1 MPNLGRWASV
11 LAPAGAA
18 LLLVSLLPEA
28 SAGAARTRPSTA
40 GHVSGS
46 GVSYARGHASG
57 SSVSYARGHARY
69 GYGGGRYRGYYGGY
83 WGHRSYWGWGGYY
96 GSWFGPYWGYW
107 YPPTGPYSL
116 VARIPQN
123 SPGVI
128 ETDVR
133 PKKAEIWIDGTLLG
147 QARDYNGKWDR
158 LWIEPGKH
166 EVEFRKDG
174 YQSLRMFVDLPAAGY
189 VKITETLQEGEG
201 LDPRS
206 MERPPPPRVAVE
218 RSPPPAPRAD
228 AGAPSALRRGL
239 MKFAILP
246 ADAAVYLDGEFLAHG
261 DELARLHGA
270 IPVAGGVHR
279 IEVVRPGF
287 DAVSREV
294 VVEEGDPVR
303 VEIELQREEG
313 GD

>member
-1 MPNLGRWASV
+1 MQAFGRRARI

-18 LLLVSLLPEA
+18 LCLLALLPDA
-28 SAGAARTRPSTA
+28 LAGAAATRPSTA
-40 GHVSGS
+40 GHASGRS
-46 GVSYARGHASG
+46 VSYARGHASYG
-57 SSVSYARGHARY
+57 YARRGHH
-69 GYGGGRYRGYYGGY
+69 GGYYGGY
-83 WGHRSYWGWGGYY
+83 YGRYGYPYGYY

-107 YPPTGPYSL
+107 YSPPGPYSL

-158 LWIEPGKH
+158 LWIAPGKH
-166 EVEFRKDG
+166 EVELRKEG
-174 YQSLRMFVDLPAAGY
+174 YQTLRMFVDLPAAGY

-206 MERPPPPRVAVE
+206 MERPPPPQVAVE
-218 RSPPPAPRAD
+218 RSPPPAPRAA
-228 AGAPSALRRGL
+228 AGEPSALRRGL

-246 ADAAVYLDGEFLAHG
+246 SDAAVYLDGEFLAHG

-287 DAVSREV
+287 DAVPREV
-294 VVEEGDPVR
+294 EVAEGDPVR